1 MKIDVTLHVS
11 DPPPQ
16 PSPTLAMWLEKI
28 AGGWRPN
35 RRIGAMGWEEAAE
48 FYGVYAWE
56 LFNVIRP
63 AIREAKKS

>member
-1 MKIDVTLHVS
+1 VT
-11 DPPPQ
+11 DAE
-16 PSPTLAMWLEKI
+16 TI

-63 AIREAKKS
+63 AIRESKNP